1 MEPKTLTT
9 GVASP
14 KDEKGSHAAHVKIEK
29 ALEIR
34 KSSSKARE
42 GKPLAFPTHRMTG

>member
-1 MEPKTLTT
+1 MTRLLGTPPTASAPKSD
-9 GVASP
+9 ASR
-14 KDEKGSHAAHVKIEK
+14 KIET

-42 GKPLAFPTHRMTG
+42 GKPLAFPTHRMAG

>member
-1 MEPKTLTT
+1 MRPQAMRLLSTSQDKSAAKPDTT
-9 GVASP
+9 
-14 KDEKGSHAAHVKIEK
+14 KKIET

-42 GKPLAFPTHRMTG
+42 GKPLAFPTHRMAG